1 MVVTGPSLNR
11 PYIWLP
17 LVGRLKQVDFKD
29 GDKEK
34 ASLSDFIRVT
44 TFPEISPTPQKPPPK
59 MKKIKD
65 MK

>member
-34 ASLSDFIRVT
+34 ASWQK
-44 TFPEISPTPQKPPPK
+44 TP
-59 MKKIKD
+59 
-65 MK
+65 